1 VMSLE
6 CLTEKWQTGREAKL
20 AGSDEH
26 GLLLARLLS
35 RPQILSDCRLRH
47 LDQPSGSRHDR
58 VGQLESVGS
67 TPLAPTIN
75 DRLRRSRWQ
84 LLRNC
89 IRGKPPAGRSES
101 PRSADQCP
109 VSSLR
114 ALS

>member
-1 VMSLE
+1 MMSLE

-67 TPLAPTIN
+67 TPLAPTSGTI
-75 DRLRRSRWQ
+75 
-84 LLRNC
+84 
-89 IRGKPPAGRSES
+89 G
-101 PRSADQCP
+101 
-109 VSSLR
+109 
-114 ALS
+114 